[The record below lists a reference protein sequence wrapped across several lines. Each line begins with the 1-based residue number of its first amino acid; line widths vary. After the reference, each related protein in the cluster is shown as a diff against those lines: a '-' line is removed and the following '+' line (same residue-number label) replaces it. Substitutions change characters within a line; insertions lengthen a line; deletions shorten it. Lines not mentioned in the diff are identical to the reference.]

1 MPHVTLWGPHGGLDP
16 RSRADSMAN
25 RRSARACGSA
35 ESPEVPH
42 VLHCTREPVTVLL
55 AMGERGE
62 AAAPQFSRFSYES

>member
-1 MPHVTLWGPHGGLDP
+1 
-16 RSRADSMAN
+16 MAN
-25 RRSARACGSA
+25 RRSTRACGSA

-62 AAAPQFSRFSYES
+62 AAAPQFSKFSYES